1 MKIDRKELLKGL
13 ENILPALNRNS
24 FIEHSNEFIFTGKQ
38 IVGYSDQICISFPFK
53 TDFSFSLPSEEF
65 YKIISNIDIDTLDI
79 NIKDNK
85 LEIRGKGLKA
95 NINCNVD
102 ESILD
107 VIDALCISKAKKE
120 AKELNKNFIDGL
132 KFCIFSASRDLQ
144 QEGLRCISIDNK
156 FITSTDGYRISQY
169 KIKNSFDFSFLI
181 PASSIEELIKYNVN
195 KYSIAKDK
203 NWIYFFNDDGIS
215 FCSRLINTDFPSC
228 IKLFNGFNED
238 IEIKIPNDIG
248 KIITGAEILANG
260 EKRIDKEIQ
269 VGIFKDRWECKGQ
282 NDFGDIVRDIH
293 FVSKNVK
300 EKGIKFNINPYF
312 LKDIISKVETM
323 FYSDDGKKILFKNN
337 DFKHVIALLI
347 EE

>member
-24 FIEHSNEFIFTGKQ
+24 FVGHSNEFIFTGRQ

-53 TDFSFSLPSEEF
+53 TDFSFSLPAEEF
-65 YKIISNIDIDTLDI
+65 YKIISNIDVDALDI
-79 NIKDNK
+79 NIKESK
-85 LEIRGKGLKA
+85 LEIKGKGLKS

-107 VIDALCISKAKKE
+107 VIDALGIPKAKKE
-120 AKELNKNFIDGL
+120 SKELHKDFIEAL
-132 KFCIFSASRDLQ
+132 KFCVFSASKDLQ

-169 KIKNSFDFSFLI
+169 KIKNKFEFPFLI
-181 PASSIEELIKYNVN
+181 PASSVGELIKYDVN
-195 KYSIAKDK
+195 KYFISKDK
-203 NWIYFFNDDGIS
+203 NWIYFFNDEIS
-215 FCSRLINTDFPSC
+215 FCARLINTEFPSC

-238 IEIKIPNDIG
+238 IEIKIPKGIN
-248 KIITGAEILANG
+248 KIIEAAEILASG

-282 NDFGDIVRDIH
+282 NDFGDIVREIA
-293 FVSKNVK
+293 FVSKGIK

-312 LKDIISKVETM
+312 LKDIILKVETM